1 MYLQGNGSELNMTYW
16 ENRPAVLVI
25 PGGSYTFISQREGEP
40 IALKFAAE
48 GYQAFVRITIRTRRI
63 HDAEDAVEPCGS
75 TPPRRRMVPGS
86 ERSP

>member
-48 GYQAFVRITIRTRRI
+48 GYQAFVLHYHTNS
-63 HDAEDAVEPCGS
+63 A
-75 TPPRRRMVPGS
+75 TPNR
-86 ERSP
+86 